1 MDVEELA
8 RFFSALGSKSRLEIV
23 LELLED
29 SKCHTDL
36 SSCIGKDVSTVWRHV
51 KVLEDAGIVR
61 SLKLGK
67 TVVVEVVDP
76 ASTRA
81 LLDLAQKI
89 ISGTGKR

>member
-1 MDVEELA
+1 MDVERIS
-8 RFFSALGSKSRLEIV
+8 RFFSALGSKSRLEII

-36 SSCIGKDVSTVWRHV
+36 SSCIGKNVSTVWRHV

-61 SLKLGK
+61 SYKLGK

-76 ASTRA
+76 ASMKT

-89 ISGTGKR
+89 VSEKGRT